1 MCVTKKLRE
10 TASSA
15 WTCVKR
21 NGSKLA
27 SKGAACALVLG
38 SCAYGVSA
46 MAQETTASGWPTAS
60 SVLGDMK
67 NSLGPWLETALEI
80 AALVFVLKL
89 GWSKARSFLFR
100 S

>member
-1 MCVTKKLRE
+1 MYVTKKLRE

-27 SKGAACALVLG
+27 SKGSAYALVLG

-46 MAQETTASGWPTAS
+46 MAEETASGWPTADT
-60 SVLGDMK
+60 VLSGLQEE
-67 NSLGPWLETALEI
+67 LGPWVTVALTVGGTVL
-80 AALVFVLKL
+80 ALKL
-89 GWSKARSFLFR
+89 GWGYARSFLHR
-100 S
+100 T

>member
-1 MCVTKKLRE
+1 MNVTKKLRE

-27 SKGAACALVLG
+27 SKGAACAAVVG

-46 MAQETTASGWPTAS
+46 MAEESTASGWPTAD
-60 SVLGDMK
+60 SVLS
-67 NSLGPWLETALEI
+67 NLQSSLGPWVTMALTV
-80 AALVFVLKL
+80 AVSVFVLKL
-89 GWSKARSFLFR
+89 GYGYAKQFLNRS
-100 S
+100 

>member
-1 MCVTKKLRE
+1 MNVTKKLRG

-38 SCAYGVSA
+38 SCAYGVTA
-46 MAQETTASGWPTAS
+46 MAEETTTGWPTADT
-60 SVLGDMK
+60 VLSGLQDK
-67 NSLGPWLETALEI
+67 LGPWVTVALTI
-80 AALVFVLKL
+80 GGTVLALKL
-89 GWSKARSFLFR
+89 GWGYARSFLHR
-100 S
+100 T